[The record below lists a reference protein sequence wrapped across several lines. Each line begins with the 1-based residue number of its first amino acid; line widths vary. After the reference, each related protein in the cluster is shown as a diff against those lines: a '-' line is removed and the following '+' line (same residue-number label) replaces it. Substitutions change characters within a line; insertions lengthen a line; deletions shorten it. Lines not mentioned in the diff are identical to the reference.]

1 MQFIKKY
8 KYALIAA
15 LFAVLL
21 IILLILF
28 GKSDGGESVL
38 SEDIPE
44 SKPVSSEVIPET
56 TETSETSEIHETSE
70 ILESEKPESSVTS
83 TDNYTH
89 TTKAPQSYPA
99 HIESTAEKTEQTL
112 PKTTAAQTAVKPQT
126 EKPQTVKPQTTKPQ
140 TTKPQTTKPQTTKPQ
155 TEKPKTTKPQTTASV
170 PEKPQYVNSCIFTI
184 DCRSILEN
192 MDKLDKDKH
201 SLVPVDGVIFSGNVG
216 FNEGESVYD
225 ILRRV
230 CSENNIQLEA
240 AYTPAFGSSYIE
252 GINNLYEFDCGSA
265 SGWIYKVNGN
275 SPSEG
280 CSSYLPKNGDS
291 IEFCYNC

>member
-28 GKSDGGESVL
+28 GKSGGGESVL
-38 SEDIPE
+38 SEDVPE
-44 SKPVSSEVIPET
+44 SKPVFSEVRPTTEISEIPE
-56 TETSETSEIHETSE
+56 SK
-70 ILESEKPESSVTS
+70 KPDSSVTS

-89 TTKAPQSYPA
+89 TTKAPQSYPV
-99 HIESTAEKTEQTL
+99 HIESTAETTEYTL

-140 TTKPQTTKPQTTKPQ
+140 TVKPQTTRPHTTKPQ
-155 TEKPKTTKPQTTASV
+155 TTKPQTTASV
-170 PEKPQYVNSCIFTI
+170 PEKPQYVNSCILTI

-192 MDKLDKDKH
+192 MDKLDNDKH
-201 SLVPVDGVIFSGNVG
+201 SLVPADGVIFSGNVG

-265 SGWIYKVNGN
+265 SGWVYKVNGS
-275 SPSEG
+275 SPGEG

>member
-28 GKSDGGESVL
+28 GKSGGGENVL

-44 SKPVSSEVIPET
+44 SEPISSEVIPET
-56 TETSETSEIHETSE
+56 AETSEIP
-70 ILESEKPESSVTS
+70 ESEKPESSVTS

-89 TTKAPQSYPA
+89 TTKAPQSESAPA
-99 HIESTAEKTEQTL
+99 QSTAETTEQTL
-112 PKTTAAQTAVKPQT
+112 PKITAAQTAVKPQT

-140 TTKPQTTKPQTTKPQ
+140 TEKSQTTKPQTVKPQTTKPQTTRPL
-155 TEKPKTTKPQTTASV
+155 TTKSQTTASV
-170 PEKPQYVNSCIFTI
+170 PEKPKYVNSCIFTI

-201 SLVPVDGVIFSGNVG
+201 SLVPADGVIFSGNVG

-265 SGWIYKVNGN
+265 SGWVYKVNGS
-275 SPSEG
+275 SPDKG